1 MEGTPWRCRGRPG
14 RRWCP
19 VTATVPD
26 LWECHAVIFDTDG
39 VITDSASVHAE
50 AWKEAFD
57 EVPGVD
63 PPFDADED
71 YRRHVDGKSRL
82 DGAAAFL
89 AARGIE
95 LPVGDVEDAP
105 GTETVCQVAA
115 RKEEAFMR
123 RLHERGVDVF
133 AGTVRL
139 LNKLHEAGVPCAAV
153 SSSRHA
159 RDLLAR
165 AGVRSLLGTVVDG
178 NDMARLAL
186 PGKPDPALFLEGV
199 RRLGC
204 DPATA
209 AVVEDALAGVEAGHR
224 GGFGLVVGVNRTET
238 EDGAHDLSEHG
249 ADLVVDDLARLVR
262 R

>member
-1 MEGTPWRCRGRPG
+1 MS
-14 RRWCP
+14 
-19 VTATVPD
+19 VPD
-26 LWECHAVIFDTDG
+26 LWACDAVVFDTDG
-39 VITDSASVHAE
+39 VITDSASVHAS

-63 PPFDADED
+63 PPFDAGED

-89 AARGIE
+89 AARGID
-95 LPVGDVEDAP
+95 LPVGDVEDSA
-105 GTETVCQVAA
+105 GVETVCQVAA

-123 RLHERGVDVF
+123 RLHERGVEVF

-178 NDMARLAL
+178 NDMARLDL

-204 DPATA
+204 EPAGA

-224 GGFGLVVGVNRTET
+224 GGFGLVVGVNRSATDE
-238 EDGAHDLSEHG
+238 GAEDLSEHG
-249 ADLVVDDLARLVR
+249 ADMVVGDLGELVR